1 MEYFIISPDEEHRG
15 KLYKDYIDADYI
27 WSLPGVRCFAC
38 QQTWANI
45 GLSYPAINLSSVPVA
60 NQFVEARVVEY
71 YEYESLRFALERYV
85 PKGLPILPG
94 TRFGPLKGKLTGKF
108 GDFVWRHLWDL
119 LIKTDAYQKLI
130 SAGLRVPEAIA
141 PLLQQKLRGQLLQLQ
156 IEPHGQLSPLSYVEP
171 GLPICPQCGRDGRK
185 LEKIVLMK
193 ESFSHDL
200 DIFRIGNFTTYILV
214 SCRFKDAVNEL
225 GLTNIKFKE
234 VALD

>member
-1 MEYFIISPDEEHRG
+1 MEYFSISPDEQWG
-15 KLYKDYIDADYI
+15 KSHKHHLTADYLLG
-27 WSLPGVRCFAC
+27 LPGVHCPVC
-38 QQTWANI
+38 DQTWANI
-45 GLSYPAINLSSVPVA
+45 GLSYPIIDLSSTSIAHPLVEPRLVDYDEYKSILSGVE
-60 NQFVEARVVEY
+60 QF
-71 YEYESLRFALERYV
+71 V

-94 TRFGPLKGKLTGKF
+94 TCFGPLKGRLTGIF
-108 GDFVWRHLWDL
+108 GDFVWQHLWDL